1 MNYTIQR
8 QVSVAIENQPGR
20 LAAMSRAMA
29 AHGINIKDLSVVDN
43 IEQGMIRMVTSD
55 PAACKA
61 LLLKEGF
68 YVVEAEVLVV
78 ILKDTPGKLAVLCE
92 ALGEARIN
100 IDYAYGSEDPSEE
113 HVRIV
118 MKVSNIEKATE
129 VLRTFREP

>member
-1 MNYTIQR
+1 MNYTVQR
-8 QVSVAIENQPGR
+8 QISVAIENQPGR
-20 LAAMSRAMA
+20 LAAMSRVMA

-43 IEQGMIRMVTSD
+43 VEQGMIRMVTSD
-55 PAACKA
+55 PAGCKT

-92 ALGEARIN
+92 ALANASIN

-118 MKVSNIEKATE
+118 MKLSSIEKARE
-129 VLRTFREP
+129 VLQSFQEP

>member
-1 MNYTIQR
+1 MNYTVQR
-8 QVSVAIENQPGR
+8 QISVAIENQPGR
-20 LAAMSRAMA
+20 LAAMSRVMA

-43 IEQGMIRMVTSD
+43 VEQGMIRMVTSD
-55 PAACKA
+55 PAGCKA

-92 ALGEARIN
+92 ALANASIN

-118 MKVSNIEKATE
+118 MKVSSIERARE
-129 VLRTFREP
+129 VLQSFQEP